1 MHSPGEERMAVTG
14 RVGDDEGGNGK
25 ALGEF
30 QLSLYGSDLTDKIQS
45 TAFILYQNSLLILFG
60 R

>member
-1 MHSPGEERMAVTG
+1 MAVTG

-30 QLSLYGSDLTDKIQS
+30 QLSLYGSDLTDKI
-45 TAFILYQNSLLILFG
+45 
-60 R
+60 